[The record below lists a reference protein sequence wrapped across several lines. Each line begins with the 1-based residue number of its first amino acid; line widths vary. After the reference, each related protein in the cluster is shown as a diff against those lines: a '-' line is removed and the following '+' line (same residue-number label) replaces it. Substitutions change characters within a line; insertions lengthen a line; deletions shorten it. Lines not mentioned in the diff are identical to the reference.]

1 MVVVVVFSKHS
12 THMAP
17 AKKAAASTPAAGGAP
32 ADAEPAAPEEPQTEL
47 GQLQFKA
54 NQVTDDSLESTRRM
68 LALCDESKE
77 AGIRTLVGLDE
88 QGEQLDKIEEDMEK
102 INVDMREA
110 EKNLTGMEKCC
121 GICICPCAKGREFKE
136 DAGTWKSSED
146 GKVISGQ
153 PARVVDDRNGTGPMS
168 TSYIAKITKDAR
180 EDEMEDN
187 MGQVSTMIGN
197 LRNMAIDMGS
207 EISNQNSQLDR
218 INSKATSND
227 TRISEANKRATK
239 LLH

>member
-1 MVVVVVFSKHS
+1 MEPV
-12 THMAP
+12 AP
-17 AKKAAASTPAAGGAP
+17 PKPK
-32 ADAEPAAPEEPQTEL
+32 TEL
-47 GQLQFKA
+47 EAIQMQA

-68 LALCDESKE
+68 LALCEESKE
-77 AGIRTLVGLDE
+77 AGIRTLVALDE
-88 QGEQLDKIEEDMEK
+88 QGEQLDRIEEDMDK

-121 GICICPCAKGREFKE
+121 GICVCPCNKSKDFKE

-146 GKVISGQ
+146 GKVVSGQ
-153 PARVVDDRNGTGPMS
+153 PARVVDERNGGGPMA

-207 EISNQNSQLDR
+207 EIGSQNNQLDR
-218 INSKATSND
+218 INQKAESNKN
-227 TRISEANKRATK
+227 RIQGANERANK
-239 LLH
+239 LLK

>member
-1 MVVVVVFSKHS
+1 
-12 THMAP
+12 MAP
-17 AKKAAASTPAAGGAP
+17 KAASNQPQAP
-32 ADAEPAAPEEPQTEL
+32 ADQAAPQMPQDEL

-54 NQVTDDSLESTRRM
+54 NAVTDDSLEATRRM

-88 QGEQLDKIEEDMEK
+88 QGEQLDKIEEDMDK

-110 EKNLTGMEKCC
+110 EKNLTGMEKFC
-121 GICICPCAKGREFKE
+121 GICVCPFGKAREFKE

-153 PARVVDDRNGTGPMS
+153 PARVVDDRNGIGPMS
-168 TSYIAKITKDAR
+168 TTFIAKITKDAR

-187 MGQVSTMIGN
+187 MGQVSNMITN
-197 LRNMAIDMGS
+197 LRNMAVDMGS
-207 EISNQNSQLDR
+207 EINNQNNQLSR
-218 INSKATSND
+218 INDKGVSNEI
-227 TRISEANKRATK
+227 RIKQANERASV
-239 LLH
+239 LLKSN

>member
-1 MVVVVVFSKHS
+1 
-12 THMAP
+12 MAP
-17 AKKAAASTPAAGGAP
+17 TKKAPAGADKE
-32 ADAEPAAPEEPQTEL
+32 ADAAEPQEPLSEL
-47 GQLQFKA
+47 GQLQFKV
-54 NQVTDDSLESTRRM
+54 NQVTEDSLESTRRM
-68 LALCDESKE
+68 LQLCDESKE

-121 GICICPCAKGREFKE
+121 GICICPCGKAREFKE

-168 TSYIAKITKDAR
+168 SAYIAKIVKGDAR

-207 EISNQNSQLDR
+207 EILNQNSQLDR
-218 INSKATSND
+218 INSKATSNES
-227 TRISEANKRATK
+227 RISAANQRATK

>member
-1 MVVVVVFSKHS
+1 
-12 THMAP
+12 MAKKEP
-17 AKKAAASTPAAGGAP
+17 AKA
-32 ADAEPAAPEEPQTEL
+32 AEPAPAPEEPKTEL
-47 GQLQFKA
+47 EQLQFKA
-54 NQVTDDSLESTRRM
+54 NNITDDSLEATRRM

-88 QGEQLDKIEEDMEK
+88 QGEQLDKIEDDLDK

-121 GICICPCAKGREFKE
+121 GICICPFGKAKDFKE

-153 PARVVDDRNGTGPMS
+153 PARVVDDRNGGGPMS
-168 TSYIAKITKDAR
+168 TQYIAKITKDAR

-187 MGQVSTMIGN
+187 MGQVGSMITN

-207 EISNQNSQLDR
+207 EINNQNNQLNR
-218 INSKATSND
+218 INGKAVSNE
-227 TRISEANKRATK
+227 TRITTANERATK

>member
-1 MVVVVVFSKHS
+1 
-12 THMAP
+12 MAP
-17 AKKAAASTPAAGGAP
+17 AKRVTQTPAEQPP
-32 ADAEPAAPEEPQTEL
+32 AQPEPEPVPQTEL

-54 NQVTDDSLESTRRM
+54 NKVTDESLEATRRM

-88 QGEQLDKIEEDMEK
+88 QGEQLDKIEEDMDK

-121 GICICPCAKGREFKE
+121 GICICPCGKAREFKE

-153 PARVVDDRNGTGPMS
+153 PTRVVDDRNGTGPLS

-207 EISNQNSQLDR
+207 EIQQQNSQLDR
-218 INSKATSND
+218 INQKGTSNEE
-227 TRISEANKRATK
+227 RIKEANKRAAN
-239 LLH
+239 LLKPGST

>member
-1 MVVVVVFSKHS
+1 
-12 THMAP
+12 MAP
-17 AKKAAASTPAAGGAP
+17 AKAQPGPAVADAP
-32 ADAEPAAPEEPQTEL
+32 AEPVQPTTEL
-47 GQLQFKA
+47 GQLQLKA
-54 NQVTDDSLESTRRM
+54 EQVTDESLEATRRM
-68 LALCDESKE
+68 LAMCDESKE

-88 QGEQLDKIEEDMEK
+88 QGEQLDKIEEDMDK

-121 GICICPCAKGREFKE
+121 GICPCGKAKEFKE

-153 PARVVDDRNGTGPMS
+153 PARVVDDRNGAGPMS
-168 TSYIAKITKDAR
+168 SAYIAKITKDAR

-187 MGQVSTMIGN
+187 MVQVSTMIGN

-218 INSKATSND
+218 INQKATSNES
-227 TRISEANKRATK
+227 RISVANQRATK